1 LGATSSKHVPAKKG
15 YTMIQLLDLA
25 KPLPD
30 KWIAQKPG
38 VSYDAKY
45 ISHGDCQQAL
55 LAKLGPTSQRVVK
68 IIYGTDGTTIQG
80 VILEMRFIIDLELT
94 VIEEAGECERPGDNN
109 ALNLKMAIS
118 DGIKRCCMR
127 VGIGLELYTA
137 HYDLE
142 RALQRRADEQE
153 QAELEAE

>member
-1 LGATSSKHVPAKKG
+1 
-15 YTMIQLLDLA
+15 MIQLLDLA
-25 KPLPD
+25 KRLPD

-55 LAKLGPTSQRVVK
+55 LAKLGPTSQRIVK
-68 IIYGTDGTTIQG
+68 IIHGTDGTTIQG
-80 VILEMRFIIDLELT
+80 VILEMRFIIDLEQV

-127 VGIGLELYTA
+127 VGIGLELYTE

-153 QAELEAE
+153 QLELEAE

>member
-1 LGATSSKHVPAKKG
+1 MPT
-15 YTMIQLLDLA
+15 
-25 KPLPD
+25 
-30 KWIAQKPG
+30 G
-38 VSYDAKY
+38 V
-45 ISHGDCQQAL
+45 ISEIRANQ
-55 LAKLGPTSQRVVK
+55 PTVVK

-80 VILEMRFIIDLELT
+80 VILEMRFIIDLEQV

-127 VGIGLELYTA
+127 VGIGLELYTE

-153 QAELEAE
+153 QLELEAE